1 MKYGDDSTFHLKIL
15 TLHKLDPVMRKV
27 CIFQITLAH
36 KFSHSEICTDKLT
49 FQCPEMSNLQ
59 GLNNP
64 TEIVNN
70 LSFDSKTYKSKQR
83 KFKSTH
89 ILLDFL
95 VCSYLTQDIYL
106 CWKTS
111 ISASMNLGFVCNWIF
126 LQLLVKFKKIGQQ
139 NFSFW
144 WKIRS
149 VYVGVWNKCKPTH
162 CSHKQFIAY

>member
-59 GLNNP
+59 GLNHP

-111 ISASMNLGFVCNWIF
+111 ISASMNLGFVYNWIF
-126 LQLLVKFKKIGQQ
+126 LQLLVKYKKNMPAKFLLFHEKLGQ
-139 NFSFW
+139 
-144 WKIRS
+144 
-149 VYVGVWNKCKPTH
+149 VM
-162 CSHKQFIAY
+162 